1 MYRHPEGTRLITLPM
16 HHSALLETL
25 SLFTADELAD
35 FHRFVHSPFFNDGPY
50 ARDCTA
56 LWECLRPH
64 APGFRHPALEAKR
77 MYVQV
82 FPGKSYVKGKLDVV
96 MSKLHQL
103 AKQYATLITPAG
115 FEAPEPLR
123 LAAFFRRRGAPRRAA
138 PLLEKLR
145 AGQAQQPVH
154 DAGHWYGRFLTESE
168 QHLLDT
174 DLQNHHDHERL
185 AESIRCLHLV
195 QLTQS
200 LQLLN
205 SLFFARRKSNVDA
218 GLAEMLAGALPAAL
232 RLVDLEQEPLLR
244 LLKTGFDFVR
254 APQAHGEA
262 ELRAFW
268 NDLETQADHLPPEQL
283 RTLFAYARNH
293 CTWHFNHGR
302 LEFAALNLELFK
314 SCFHRGLLFE
324 NGKIQAATYL
334 NLVQAGLIAR
344 DFDWLDAVMPQCR
357 ERIAGVPAPAELYQ
371 YTRANCHYHR
381 RDYDGALELL
391 RDASDDLYN
400 NLMARK
406 LELKIYYE
414 THSPLLD
421 GKIENFKLFIF
432 RQAKKQL
439 PADVCRMN
447 NTFIDMLRKLNNI
460 ATAGNKARVATLIQQ
475 LDADALVAE
484 RMWLREQLEKM
495 NR

>member
-1 MYRHPEGTRLITLPM
+1 M
-16 HHSALLETL
+16 HHSSLLETL
-25 SLFTADELAD
+25 SVFTADELAD
-35 FHRFVHSPFFNDGPY
+35 FHRFVHSPFFNEGPY
-50 ARDCTA
+50 ARDCIA

-64 APGFRHPALEAKR
+64 APGFRHPGLEAKR

-103 AKQYATLITPAG
+103 AKQYAAMTTTAG
-115 FEAPEPLR
+115 FETPERLR
-123 LAAFFRRRGAPRRAA
+123 LAAFFRRRRLPRRAA
-138 PLLEKLR
+138 ALLEKLR
-145 AGQAQQPVH
+145 AEQAQQPVH
-154 DAGHWYGRFLTESE
+154 DAAYWYGRFLAESE

-174 DLQNHHDHERL
+174 DLQNHHDHEHL
-185 AESIRCLHLV
+185 AEAIRCLHLAH
-195 QLTQS
+195 LTQS

-205 SLFFARRKSNVDA
+205 SLFFARRKSNVDD
-218 GLAEMLAGALPAAL
+218 GLAETLAMALPAAL
-232 RLVDLEQEPLLR
+232 LLADLDQEPVLR

-254 APQAHGEA
+254 APEQHDEK

-268 NDLETQADHLPPEQL
+268 LDLETEADRLPPELL

-293 CTWHFNHGR
+293 CTWQFNHGR
-302 LEFAALNLELFK
+302 LEFAALNLDLFK
-314 SCFHRGLLFE
+314 SCFERGLLFE

-334 NLVQAGLIAR
+334 NMVQAGLIAR
-344 DFDWLDAVMPQCR
+344 DFDWLDVVMPQCR

-371 YTRANCHYHR
+371 YTCANCHYHR
-381 RDYDGALELL
+381 REYDRALELL

-432 RQAKKQL
+432 RQGKKQL
-439 PADVCRMN
+439 PADVYRMN
-447 NTFIDMLRKLNNI
+447 NAFIDLLRKLNNI
-460 ATAGNKARVATLIQQ
+460 ATAGQKARVATLMQQ
-475 LDADALVAE
+475 LDGDTLVAE
-484 RMWLREQLEKM
+484 RMWLREQLEKV